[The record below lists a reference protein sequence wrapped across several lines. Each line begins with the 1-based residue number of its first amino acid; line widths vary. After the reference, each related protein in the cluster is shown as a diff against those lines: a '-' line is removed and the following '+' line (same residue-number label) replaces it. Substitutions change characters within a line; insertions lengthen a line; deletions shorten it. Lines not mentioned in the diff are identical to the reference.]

1 MPENN
6 REDLVKYRLESAE
19 ERLQSAKILL
29 DAKSLKDSVGR
40 SYYSMFTAV
49 RALLARDGVDFSKHA
64 GVISYF
70 QKEYVKTGKFDTKY
84 SKYLS
89 QAFQIR
95 NNTDYADFYIV
106 SEKDAA
112 EQYEKAKSFNEAIQK
127 YLMPEESD
135 SK

>member
-70 QKEYVKTGKFDTKY
+70 QKEYVKTGKFDTPAKAQELV
-84 SKYLS
+84 KEWLAAN
-89 QAFQIR
+89 QTELLKMWDTQKI
-95 NNTDYADFYIV
+95 
-106 SEKDAA
+106 EK
-112 EQYEKAKSFNEAIQK
+112 
-127 YLMPEESD
+127 LPPL
-135 SK
+135 